1 MSRNRESGS
10 VKKDSPEKAVLKYL
24 CHLKTVGMD
33 FSGLFVQDSPL
44 FTWVILPLLIFLAR
58 ISDQTIGTLRLI
70 FLSKGQKRL
79 APFLGFFEVIIW
91 LLAVGQIMKHLDNV
105 LCYVAYGGG
114 FAMGNYIGM
123 VLEEKLSIGNVLVRI
138 IPRKDTSEL
147 IAYLRQQ
154 NYGVTSVEAEGAMG
168 KVNIVFS
175 IIKRKDVDHVVSI
188 INQFNPNAFY
198 TIEDVKAINEG
209 IFKKK
214 REGTLFDSLSYKL
227 KKNK

>member
-1 MSRNRESGS
+1 
-10 VKKDSPEKAVLKYL
+10 
-24 CHLKTVGMD
+24 MD

>member
-1 MSRNRESGS
+1 
-10 VKKDSPEKAVLKYL
+10 
-24 CHLKTVGMD
+24 MD

-138 IPRKDTSEL
+138 IPRKDSSEL

>member
-1 MSRNRESGS
+1 
-10 VKKDSPEKAVLKYL
+10 
-24 CHLKTVGMD
+24 MD
-33 FSGLFVQDSPL
+33 FSSLFLPDSEI

-91 LLAVGQIMKHLDNV
+91 LIAVGQIMKHLDNI

-123 VLEEKLSIGNVLVRI
+123 VLEEKLSIGNVLIRI
-138 IPRKDTSEL
+138 IPKKDTTTL
-147 IAYLRQQ
+147 IAYLREC
-154 NYGVTSVEAEGAMG
+154 NYGVTSVDAEGAKG
-168 KVNIVFS
+168 KVNIIFT
-175 IIKRKDVDHVVSI
+175 IIKRKDAEHVVSV
-188 INQFNPNAFY
+188 INQFSPNAFY
-198 TIEDVKAINEG
+198 TIEDIKAISEG

-214 REGTLFDSLSYKL
+214 RSLTIFDSLPFSL